1 MARWSRFAAI
11 QRSSSMALIRLQPKE
26 TNGALGTISELLCSL
41 ASLAALLYP
50 CASAAEN
57 ATSKPPKSEQS
68 GNLLWCRKLNLGAPW
83 VRT

>member
-11 QRSSSMALIRLQPKE
+11 QRSSSMALIRLQPKK
-26 TNGALGTISELLCSL
+26 TNGALGTISELLC
-41 ASLAALLYP
+41 SLAALLYP